1 MCRLTEMKLYNS
13 TVSVMLTVEMCVQT
27 VTEVKLYNSSLKLT
41 VERCVQTGRG
51 ELYGCDSD
59 HGDVC
64 ADWQRG
70 TVWV

>member
-27 VTEVKLYNSSLKLT
+27 D
-41 VERCVQTGRG
+41 RG

-64 ADWQRG
+64 AD
-70 TVWV
+70 